1 MNKFYRIH
9 TISKDWG
16 IIMFEQVFD
25 EKEVLD
31 YIADEKE
38 INLFI
43 YGDIMNFG
51 LKNKICRVYLNKIK
65 NRIDSLILVYQE
77 KNIVFYSKYNDFDVD
92 EIISFLQKTNF
103 SVISGK
109 ENLINRFL
117 NKLDGY
123 ELESTYMTRYN
134 LNKDNSKLDSNDSS
148 VRMLT
153 TKEDFTKAFNLLKT
167 IKEFEGSNTSTLE
180 EYISDSIE
188 GLNNGTHKY
197 GYFINASL
205 IAMGGTT
212 AENKISSM
220 IFAVC
225 CDKNYRNKGYATKV
239 INYICMDATRKKQ
252 EFLCLFY
259 NNPLA
264 AKIYH
269 KVGFVDLEKYG
280 MIKKITK

>member
-1 MNKFYRIH
+1 
-9 TISKDWG
+9 
-16 IIMFEQVFD
+16 MFEQVFD

-212 AENKISSM
+212 
-220 IFAVC
+220 
-225 CDKNYRNKGYATKV
+225 T
-239 INYICMDATRKKQ
+239 
-252 EFLCLFY
+252 
-259 NNPLA
+259 
-264 AKIYH
+264 
-269 KVGFVDLEKYG
+269 
-280 MIKKITK
+280 